1 MDDSDLLYLMEEY
14 HHKGLQPPMLTIELS
29 HQQADELMSV
39 LLDQI
44 QYLTEKMTKADPVEE
59 MECQCL
65 RHTLSEIHH
74 LLEIA

>member
-1 MDDSDLLYLMEEY
+1 M
-14 HHKGLQPPMLTIELS
+14 PTIELTDE
-29 HQQADELMSV
+29 QANELMSV

-44 QYLTEKMTKADPVEE
+44 QYLTEKIAKADPVEVV
-59 MECQCL
+59 ECQYL

>member
-1 MDDSDLLYLMEEY
+1 M
-14 HHKGLQPPMLTIELS
+14 PTIELT
-29 HQQADELMSV
+29 QEQADELMSV

-44 QYLTEKMTKADPVEE
+44 QYLTEKGRKSDPVEE
-59 MECQCL
+59 IECQHL

>member
-1 MDDSDLLYLMEEY
+1 MPTIDLTEE
-14 HHKGLQPPMLTIELS
+14 
-29 HQQADELMSV
+29 QANELMSV

-44 QYLTEKMTKADPVEE
+44 QYLTEKIAKADPVEVV
-59 MECQCL
+59 ECQYL

>member
-1 MDDSDLLYLMEEY
+1 M
-14 HHKGLQPPMLTIELS
+14 PTIELTEE
-29 HQQADELMSV
+29 QANELMSV

-44 QYLTEKMTKADPVEE
+44 QYLTEKIAKADPVEMFE
-59 MECQCL
+59 FQYL

>member
-1 MDDSDLLYLMEEY
+1 M
-14 HHKGLQPPMLTIELS
+14 PTIELT
-29 HQQADELMSV
+29 QEQADDLMSV

-44 QYLTEKMTKADPVEE
+44 QYLTEKMAKADPVTEF
-59 MECQCL
+59 ECRHL